1 MTIRK
6 INQRASAPRPG
17 LWRTA
22 FWCAAL
28 FALVM
33 ASLPHPPSLPGTPS
47 DKIQH
52 IIAFVSLTG
61 LAAFAYPASRLAT
74 IFLALA
80 GFGGAIELVQAIP
93 ALHRD
98 ASLLDWLADVSAV
111 AVTLAVV
118 AAWRRSR
125 GINPV

>member
-1 MTIRK
+1 MTGNN
-6 INQRASAPRPG
+6 INQRAVTPRHG

-33 ASLPHPPSLPGTPS
+33 ASLPHPPPLPGTPS

-52 IIAFVSLTG
+52 IIAFVTPTG
-61 LAAFAYPASRLAT
+61 LAALAYPAARV
-74 IFLALA
+74 IVIILALV

-98 ASLLDWLADVSAV
+98 ASLLDWIADTAAVGITLAAV
-111 AVTLAVV
+111 AALRLV
-118 AAWRRSR
+118 RSR
-125 GINPV
+125 HSA

>member
-1 MTIRK
+1 MTGK
-6 INQRASAPRPG
+6 NINQPVATPRPG
-17 LWRTA
+17 LWRMA
-22 FWCAAL
+22 FWGAAL

-33 ASLPHPPSLPGTPS
+33 ASLPHPPSLPGTHS

-52 IIAFVSLTG
+52 IIAFATLTS
-61 LAAFAYPASRLAT
+61 LAAFAYPAARLIV

-111 AVTLAVV
+111 GFTLAVV

>member
-1 MTIRK
+1 MTGGD
-6 INQRASAPRPG
+6 INQPADTPRPG

-22 FWCAAL
+22 FWGAAL

-33 ASLPHPPSLPGTPS
+33 ASLPHPPSLPGAPS

-52 IIAFVSLTG
+52 IIAFVTLTG
-61 LAAFAYPASRLAT
+61 LAAFAYPAARVSV

-80 GFGGAIELVQAIP
+80 AFGGAIELVQAIP

-111 AVTLAVV
+111 GTALAAV
-118 AAWRRSR
+118 AALRLLRARRR
-125 GINPV
+125 A

>member
-1 MTIRK
+1 MTGNN
-6 INQRASAPRPG
+6 INQRAVTPRPG

-22 FWCAAL
+22 FWGAAL

-52 IIAFVSLTG
+52 IIAFVTLTG
-61 LAAFAYPASRLAT
+61 LAAFAYPAARVSV

-80 GFGGAIELVQAIP
+80 AFGGAIELVQAIP

-111 AVTLAVV
+111 GTALAAV
-118 AAWRRSR
+118 AALRLLRARRR
-125 GINPV
+125 A

>member
-1 MTIRK
+1 MTGNN
-6 INQRASAPRPG
+6 INQRAVTPRPG
-17 LWRTA
+17 LWRAA
-22 FWCAAL
+22 FWGAAL

-33 ASLPHPPSLPGTPS
+33 ASLPQPPLLPGTPS

-52 IIAFVSLTG
+52 IIAFVTLSG
-61 LAAFAYPASRLAT
+61 LAAFAYPAARVLV

-98 ASLLDWLADVSAV
+98 ASLLDWIADTASVGITLAAV
-111 AVTLAVV
+111 AALRLV
-118 AAWRRSR
+118 RSR
-125 GINPV
+125 HSA

>member
-1 MTIRK
+1 MTGNN
-6 INQRASAPRPG
+6 INQRAVTPRPG

-22 FWCAAL
+22 FWGAAL

-33 ASLPHPPSLPGTPS
+33 ASLPHPPPLPGTPS

-52 IIAFVSLTG
+52 IIAFVTLTG
-61 LAAFAYPASRLAT
+61 LAAFAYPASRVIV
-74 IFLALA
+74 IFLALS

-98 ASLLDWLADVSAV
+98 ASLLDWIADTAAVGITLAAV
-111 AVTLAVV
+111 AALRLV
-118 AAWRRSR
+118 RSR
-125 GINPV
+125 HSA